1 MQIPSTEKEIQTTFV
16 PSWDISK
23 ELRSQFK
30 KVPFSVLPYF
40 TFLLRIHPAIWGA
53 LEDIRELFHIWKRTD
68 NPRNKKTNKQT
79 NKGSKNHRI
88 SFPLYTCSIYTPS
101 PPSLVTGEF
110 LSISLRVYVP
120 VISQGMSVCCCQF
133 IGSWRSKCTAPHLS
147 RMKDFPGYCN
157 IPQNVTSLWSYWL
170 KNDELVTFLSRK
182 RMEYEPFPIW
192 GGGGGGESGRWNCC
206 PVTIFFTI
214 IFTFFQIA
222 DRECCKSKART
233 SIYCSRLFLFD
244 SCDVLHRKKRDLDRR
259 GCLIKEFWTL
269 QILQSRS
276 LPERS

>member
-1 MQIPSTEKEIQTTFV
+1 MFYHILHFFSGFILLSEGHLKTSENSFIFEREPITLET
-16 PSWDISK
+16 
-23 ELRSQFK
+23 K
-30 KVPFSVLPYF
+30 KQM
-40 TFLLRIHPAIWGA
+40 
-53 LEDIRELFHIWKRTD
+53 
-68 NPRNKKTNKQT
+68 NKQT
-79 NKGSKNHRI
+79 KDQRI
-88 SFPLYTCSIYTPS
+88 IEFHFLYIPVRSI
-101 PPSLVTGEF
+101 PPPPPLVTGEF

-147 RMKDFPGYCN
+147 RMKDFPCYCN

-182 RMEYEPFPIW
+182 RMEYGPFPIW
-192 GGGGGGESGRWNCC
+192 GGGGGGGESGRWNCC
-206 PVTIFFTI
+206 SVTIYFTI

-222 DRECCKSKART
+222 DRGCCKSKART